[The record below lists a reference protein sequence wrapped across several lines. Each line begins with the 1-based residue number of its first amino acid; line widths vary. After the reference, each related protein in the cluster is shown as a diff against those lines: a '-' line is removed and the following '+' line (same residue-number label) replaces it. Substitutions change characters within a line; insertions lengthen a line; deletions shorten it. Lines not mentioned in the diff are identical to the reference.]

1 MIYEHYNCGLDKYS
15 YMIDMSVMTEIEERT
30 EAPPPAMPPAVAEF
44 VLQWGELG
52 KQWGVSRSVAQI
64 HALLYLS
71 DTPLTAEVIA
81 DRLAMARSNVSTSL
95 RELLDWKLIRRVPL
109 MGDRREHFA
118 AEQDIWVMVTR
129 IAAGRKARE
138 IDPAEAALKQCSA
151 MADGDTTISEGA
163 RARLDAM
170 LAFVTTMA
178 SWHDQMLHV
187 PTPVL
192 MALIKMGTG
201 VTKLAGLAGKR
212 KE

>member
-1 MIYEHYNCGLDKYS
+1 M
-15 YMIDMSVMTEIEERT
+15 
-30 EAPPPAMPPAVAEF
+30 AEF

-71 DTPLTAEVIA
+71 DHPLTAETIA
-81 DRLAMARSNVSTSL
+81 ERLSMARSNVSTSL

-118 AEQDIWVMVTR
+118 AEQDIWAMVTR

-138 IDPAEAALKQCSA
+138 IDPAEAALTQCSA
-151 MADGDTTISEGA
+151 LAERDPTISTGA
-163 RARLDAM
+163 RERLDAM
-170 LAFVTTMA
+170 LAFVTTMSA
-178 SWHDQMLHV
+178 WHDQMLGV
-187 PTPVL
+187 PPPVL
-192 MALIKMGTG
+192 MALIKMGVG

>member
-1 MIYEHYNCGLDKYS
+1 
-15 YMIDMSVMTEIEERT
+15 MTEIEERIET
-30 EAPPPAMPPAVAEF
+30 PALTQSPALPPAVAEF

-71 DTPLTAEVIA
+71 DTPLTADVIA

-118 AEQDIWVMVTR
+118 AEQDIWAMVTR

-151 MADGDTTISEGA
+151 LADGDSSISAGA

-170 LAFVTTMA
+170 LAFVTTMS
-178 SWHDQMLHV
+178 SWHDQMLDV
-187 PTPVL
+187 PTPML

>member
-1 MIYEHYNCGLDKYS
+1 
-15 YMIDMSVMTEIEERT
+15 MTEIREKT
-30 EAPPPAMPPAVAEF
+30 APPPASPPASVSVSLSRAVAEF

-71 DTPLTAEVIA
+71 DHPLTAEAIA
-81 DRLAMARSNVSTSL
+81 EALAMARSNVSTSL
-95 RELLDWKLIRRVPL
+95 RELLEWRLVHRVPL

-118 AEQDIWVMVTR
+118 AEQDIWAMVTR

-151 MADGDTTISEGA
+151 LADGDASISDGA

-170 LAFVTTMA
+170 LGFVTTMS
-178 SWHDQMLHV
+178 SWHDQMMTV

-192 MALIKMGTG
+192 MALIKTGTG